1 MGNPNPDYIYGINLN
16 FRYKRF
22 NASILLNGVSGND
35 IANGNLL
42 TIGNASGQ
50 FQNITKDAYYN
61 AWRPDATSNTHPRI
75 GYDTVG
81 DLAIT
86 DRIIEDGSFL
96 RLNNITIGYDLPVEN
111 SKLFER
117 FNIFVTAQN
126 LHVWTNYSGYNPE
139 ISSFSYDGLRNGVDW
154 NGSPDAKNISFGVN
168 INF

>member
-1 MGNPNPDYIYGINLN
+1 MPITMH
-16 FRYKRF
+16 
-22 NASILLNGVSGND
+22 GV
-35 IANGNLL
+35 
-42 TIGNASGQ
+42 Q
-50 FQNITKDAYYN
+50 
-61 AWRPDATSNTHPRI
+61 THHPIRI
-75 GYDTVG
+75 RELVIIQLVI
-81 DLAIT
+81 LAIT